1 MKITDMGLVQATM
14 QELLNLRLEHFF
26 SAVDAHPEDA
36 PPEQRCGTATTVTG
50 YTEWLCSAEFPIT
63 IGWDWQ
69 VVTMEHSVY
78 WQRQELPRTN
88 IQLLLEDGQA
98 LPWADSLR
106 VLATWVDA
114 QAWQKDVVQA
124 ISTGQP

>member
-14 QELLNLRLEHFF
+14 QELLDLHLEHFF
-26 SAVDAHPEDA
+26 SAVDADPADL
-36 PPEQRCGTATTVTG
+36 PPEQRCGTSTVLTG
-50 YTEWLCSAEFPIT
+50 YTEWLCRAEFPVT

-69 VVTMEHSVY
+69 VLTTEHSVH
-78 WQRQELPRTN
+78 WQREKLPRTN
-88 IQLLLEDGQA
+88 IQLLNEDGHA
-98 LPWADSLR
+98 LAWEDSLR

-124 ISTGQP
+124 VSARQA